1 MATEKYPEEFEI
13 VPLSPIRRL
22 EKRIEQ
28 LESMGGI
35 DSRQILRDIISIVRM
50 NQQLVDEL
58 AKAND
63 ALRIE
68 ISKLPARLEEL
79 INSLNELLSY
89 IKASAEELSELAE
102 TLRTSGIDMKSVEE
116 MAAAAEELS
125 ATMEESNK
133 ASQEIMQAIEQIS
146 AAAKEQAS
154 ATEESSKSSHYVRDN
169 AVKAKQMSNETKQS
183 LQKVENVIKE

>member
-13 VPLSPIRRL
+13 IPISPIRRL

-89 IKASAEELSELAE
+89 IKASAEEEVKPASQISLKPLTDKIEKLIEQNQKMIETNKSVLLTLSEISEKLKKPSVP
-102 TLRTSGIDMKSVEE
+102 LRKPVLRKPI
-116 MAAAAEELS
+116 
-125 ATMEESNK
+125 
-133 ASQEIMQAIEQIS
+133 
-146 AAAKEQAS
+146 
-154 ATEESSKSSHYVRDN
+154 
-169 AVKAKQMSNETKQS
+169 
-183 LQKVENVIKE
+183 